1 MTRGIL
7 FIVSGPAGTGK
18 GTICERL
25 LETENVFL
33 SVSSTTRDMRKNEV
47 AGKTYNYISVEEFES
62 LIAEDEMLEYA
73 VYNGNYYGTPRRA
86 VEKELE
92 AGRNV
97 ILEIEAQGAMKVKS
111 KFPEAVLIF
120 VTPPSIKEL
129 RKRLVERGRET
140 EEQIEERIETAKW
153 ELRQADKYAHILVND
168 DLDACVAEVAEIF
181 RKTTDERNHIENLLR
196 EIY

>member
-7 FIVSGPAGTGK
+7 FVVSGPAGTGK
-18 GTICERL
+18 GTICESL

-73 VYNGNYYGTPRRA
+73 VYNGNYYGTPRQT

-97 ILEIEAQGAMKVKS
+97 ILEIEAQGAMKVKA

-140 EEQIEERIETAKW
+140 EEQIEERIQTAKW
-153 ELRQADKYAHILVND
+153 ELGQACKYAHILVND

-181 RKTTDERNHIENLLR
+181 RKTTDERNHIEDLLK
-196 EIY
+196 EI

>member
-1 MTRGIL
+1 MNRGIL
-7 FIVSGPAGTGK
+7 FVVSGPAGTGK

-73 VYNGNYYGTPRRA
+73 VYNGNYYGTPRQA

-97 ILEIEAQGAMKVKS
+97 ILEIEAQGAMKVKA

-140 EEQIEERIETAKW
+140 EEQIEERIQTAKW
-153 ELRQADKYAHILVND
+153 ELTQAYKYAHILIND
-168 DLDACVAEVAEIF
+168 DLDACVKEVAEIF
-181 RKTTDERNHIENLLR
+181 RRTADERNHIENLLK
-196 EIY
+196 EI

>member
-1 MTRGIL
+1 MKRGIL
-7 FIVSGPAGTGK
+7 FVVSGPAGTGK

-25 LETENVFL
+25 LQTENVFL

-73 VYNGNYYGTPRRA
+73 VYNGNYYGTPRHA

-97 ILEIEAQGAMKVKS
+97 ILEIEAQGAMKVKA

-140 EEQIEERIETAKW
+140 DEQIEERIQTAKW
-153 ELRQADKYAHILVND
+153 ELTQADKYNHILIND
-168 DLDACVAEVAEIF
+168 DLDVCVAEVAEIF
-181 RKTTDERNHIENLLR
+181 RKTAAEREHIENLMK
-196 EIY
+196 EI

>member
-1 MTRGIL
+1 MKRGIL
-7 FIVSGPAGTGK
+7 FVVSGPAGTGK

-25 LETENVFL
+25 LQTENVFL
-33 SVSSTTRDMRKNEV
+33 SVSSTTRDMRKNEI

-73 VYNGNYYGTPRRA
+73 VYNGNYYGTPRHA

-97 ILEIEAQGAMKVKS
+97 ILEIEAQGAMKVKA

-140 EEQIEERIETAKW
+140 DEQIEERIQTAKW
-153 ELRQADKYAHILVND
+153 ELTQADKYNHILIND
-168 DLDACVAEVAEIF
+168 DLDVCVAEVAEIF
-181 RKTTDERNHIENLLR
+181 RKTAAEREHIENLMK
-196 EIY
+196 EI

>member
-120 VTPPSIKEL
+120 VTPPSIEEL

-140 EEQIEERIETAKW
+140 EEQIEERIQTAKW
-153 ELRQADKYAHILVND
+153 ELGQAYRYTHILVND
-168 DLDACVAEVAEIF
+168 DLDRCVAEVAEIF
-181 RKTTDERNHIENLLR
+181 HKTSSERNHIENLLK
-196 EIY
+196 EI

>member
-1 MTRGIL
+1 MKRGIL
-7 FIVSGPAGTGK
+7 FVVSGPAGTGK

-73 VYNGNYYGTPRRA
+73 VYNGNYYGTPRHA

-97 ILEIEAQGAMKVKS
+97 ILEIEAQGAMKVKA
-111 KFPEAVLIF
+111 KFPEAVLLF

-140 EEQIEERIETAKW
+140 DEQIEERIQTAKW
-153 ELRQADKYAHILVND
+153 ELTQADKYNHILIND
-168 DLDACVAEVAEIF
+168 DLDVCVAEVAEIF
-181 RKTTDERNHIENLLR
+181 RKTAAEREHIENLMK
-196 EIY
+196 EI